1 MEKENNNKLMKDK
14 LIAEMQNQYM
24 IKDKDMK
31 NKKKS
36 LSSSREFQEKYD
48 LFMKREEYLTK
59 QKEKEIE
66 KDIINK
72 KEKKKSI
79 INQLNGINFTIN
91 IIILN
96 FIIFIFIIINFF
108 FFYFLF
114 SIELFD

>member
-1 MEKENNNKLMKDK
+1 MCKLLLKVINFTCAILSIIYLLHVYYDTYLDTSLFTFNPGEKENFFIDPQQN
-14 LIAEMQNQYM
+14 QNQYM

-72 KEKKKSI
+72 NEKRR
-79 INQLNGINFTIN
+79 FR
-91 IIILN
+91 
-96 FIIFIFIIINFF
+96 
-108 FFYFLF
+108 
-114 SIELFD
+114 